1 MPRSP
6 STAGQRSSS
15 LVPRPHEAA
24 ALPARAA
31 TAPPRVTR
39 HDLLLGLGF
48 AAIIGSNAA
57 LLFVVEPLF
66 SKLVLPLLG
75 GAPAVWNGC
84 LLVYQGLL
92 LAGYGYAWAVSRWLA
107 ARAQLLLHA
116 ALIGLSLLWLPIG
129 IPDGWS
135 TAPGAPVPWLIALLL
150 AGLGLPFLVLATG
163 APLLQHWFARTGHRD
178 AANPYLLYSASNAGS
193 LLALI
198 AYPFVVEPLVGLARQ
213 RVAWSMAYVVV
224 AGCVLACGAM
234 AMRTGRQ
241 ASDPGESVAQTAE
254 LAWSEAFPA
263 PVGWRERLWW
273 TLLAFAP
280 SSLLL
285 GVTSYLTTDLA
296 VVPLFWVVPLALY
309 LLTFVIVFARRPPV
323 SHARALRLHPLVL
336 LPLSVALFTGRGTDV
351 RLMAP
356 LHLGLFFLTALV
368 CHGEL
373 ARRRPPPAR
382 LTEYYLWLA
391 VGGVLGGAFNVLLAP
406 VLFDRVLEYQI
417 VLALAC
423 ALRPWQ
429 AISRR
434 GWGPLL
440 RDVALPLALFG
451 ALVQL
456 LRIAGSGGLVAGYA
470 VPLLG
475 GAAALACLWF
485 SPRPLRFG
493 LGVLALFMAAAVDR
507 GGRPAP
513 LLRARS
519 FFGVYAVRDEGN
531 GYHALYH
538 GSTLHGAQRLVPASS
553 RRPLTYYRT
562 LGPLGDIVGALR
574 LRGRPLRIGVVG
586 LGAGTVACHARA
598 GDRVTFYEIDPLMVR
613 IARDP
618 RLFSYLADCAPS
630 ARLVLGDARLSLAA
644 DTAARYDLLVLDAF
658 SSDAIPVHLL
668 TREALRVYLSRL
680 APDGVLAVHISNR
693 YLDLRGPVAALAA
706 DAGASAMAG
715 TDLHLSP
722 AERRRLE
729 AASRWVAVA
738 GRASVLEPLRI
749 RGERWQPLGAA
760 QATRLWTDDYSNV
773 LGALSGW

>member
-1 MPRSP
+1 MPRRYEP
-6 STAGQRSSS
+6 ETA
-15 LVPRPHEAA
+15 
-24 ALPARAA
+24 PARGRA
-31 TAPPRVTR
+31 TPPPVGSGRA
-39 HDLLLGLGF
+39 DLLLGIGF
-48 AAIIGSNAA
+48 AATIAANAA

-84 LLVYQGLL
+84 LLVYQALL
-92 LAGYGYAWAVSRWLA
+92 LAGYGYAWAVSRWLGP
-107 ARAQLLLHA
+107 RAQLVLHA
-116 ALIGLSLLWLPIG
+116 SLVALSLLWLPIG

-135 TAPGAPVPWLIALLL
+135 APAGAPIPWLVALLL

-163 APLLQHWFARTGHRD
+163 APLLQYWFSRTGHRD

-193 LLALI
+193 LLALL
-198 AYPFVVEPLVGLARQ
+198 AYPFAIEPLVGLTRQ
-213 RVAWSMAYVVV
+213 RVAWSTAYVVV
-224 AGCVLACGAM
+224 AGCVLACAVL
-234 AMRTGRQ
+234 ARYFGR
-241 ASDPGESVAQTAE
+241 SSPPAQPTDTTPVEHAPPEAE
-254 LAWSEAFPA
+254 APRLAW
-263 PVGWRERLWW
+263 GERLWW

-356 LHLGLFFLTALV
+356 LHLTLFFLTALV

-373 ARRRPPPAR
+373 ARRRPPAAR
-382 LTEYYLWLA
+382 LTEFYLWLS
-391 VGGVLGGAFNVLLAP
+391 VGGVLGGVFNVLLAP
-406 VLFDRVLEYQI
+406 VLFDRVLEYQV

-429 AISRR
+429 TAGR
-434 GWGPLL
+434 GGWAPLL
-440 RDVALPLALFG
+440 RDVALPVVLFG
-451 ALVQL
+451 TLVVL
-456 LRIAGSGGLVAGYA
+456 LRVSGSGTSAATGIV
-470 VPLLG
+470 VPVIG
-475 GAAALACLWF
+475 GAAALVCLWF
-485 SPRPLRFG
+485 APRPLRFG
-493 LGVLALFMAAAVDR
+493 LGVLALFMAAALDR
-507 GGRPAP
+507 GGRREP

-538 GSTLHGAQRLVPASS
+538 GSTLHGAQRLVAGSS

-574 LRGRPLRIGVVG
+574 LRGEPLRVGVVG
-586 LGAGTVACHARA
+586 LGAGTVACHTRP

-618 RLFSYLADCAPS
+618 TLFSYLAECAPA
-630 ARLVLGDARLSLAA
+630 ARLVMGDARLSLAS

-668 TREALRVYLSRL
+668 TREALQVYLARL
-680 APDGVLAVHISNR
+680 APDGVLAVHVSNR

-706 DAGASAMAG
+706 DAGLSAMAG
-715 TDLHLSP
+715 TDLRLTA

-729 AASRWVAVA
+729 AASRWIAVA
-738 GRASVLEPLRI
+738 RRTPVLEPLRI
-749 RGERWQPLGAA
+749 RGERWQPLTAA
-760 QATRLWTDDYSNV
+760 DATRLWTDDYSNV
-773 LGALSGW
+773 LGALTVR